1 MATSTWLACDTPEA
15 IDRLIGFWED
25 APVENVELTGMLLDV
40 AQEQVL
46 SFAPAGP
53 DDADWTT
60 APPPRFVLAQWQQAQ
75 NLWNAGRAT
84 PDVGP
89 EGFSFTPRPLDKT
102 IRTIIRPVDG
112 KPDAF

>member
-1 MATSTWLACDTPEA
+1 MSTSTWLTCDTAEA
-15 IDRLIGFWED
+15 QERLTGLWED
-25 APVENVELTGMLLDV
+25 APIENLELTGMLLDV

-46 SFAPAGP
+46 TFAPTPPEG
-53 DDADWTT
+53 ADWTNT
-60 APPPRFVLAQWQQAQ
+60 PPARLVLAQLQQAI

-84 PDVGP
+84 PEVGP

-102 IRTIIRPVDG
+102 IRTIIRPQDG

>member
-1 MATSTWLACDTPEA
+1 MATSTWLTCDTPAEQERLTGLWEEA
-15 IDRLIGFWED
+15 PI
-25 APVENVELTGMLLDV
+25 ENLELTGFLLDV
-40 AQEQVL
+40 AQEQVIA
-46 SFAPAGP
+46 FAPAPGDG
-53 DDADWTT
+53 DDWEN
-60 APPPRFVLAQWQQAQ
+60 APRSRFVFAQLQQAT

-102 IRTIIRPVDG
+102 IRTIIRPLDG